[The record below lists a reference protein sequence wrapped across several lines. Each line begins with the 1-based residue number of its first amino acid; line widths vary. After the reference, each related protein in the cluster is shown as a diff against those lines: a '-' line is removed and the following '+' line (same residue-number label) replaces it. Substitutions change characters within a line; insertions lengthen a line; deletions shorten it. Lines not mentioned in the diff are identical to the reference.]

1 MHDLLTKA
9 LADATGQFQSMLAG
23 VIAYAPTL
31 IAGII
36 VGVASFIVAR
46 TARHWGERAVRRAH
60 THVSVERLI
69 VNTIYAVALA
79 LAAVV
84 TLAVLGVNVAG
95 MIAGL
100 GVGGLVIGFALKDI
114 IENLLAGALLLIQ
127 QPFSLGDTIQVEDI
141 TGTVT
146 HIELRATTM
155 NAIDGTN
162 VIIPNRDVYTSVITN
177 YTASIIRRRGVSLGI
192 GYDEKLPAALD
203 ALMGAAR
210 GVEGVATDPEPFFAM
225 DDFGDSAITG
235 TLFYYI
241 NTENDDFNKTHAR
254 VLAALQDVA
263 NTKQIDLP
271 YPTSIVI
278 NR

>member
-1 MHDLLTKA
+1 MREMLAQA
-9 LADATGQFQSMLAG
+9 LADAAGQFQSMLAS

-31 IAGII
+31 LAGVVVGIASYF
-36 VGVASFIVAR
+36 AAR
-46 TARHWGERAVRRAH
+46 AMRRWGERAARRANAPI
-60 THVSVERLI
+60 SVERLI
-69 VNTIYAVALA
+69 VNTTYAVALA
-79 LAAVV
+79 LAVVV

-127 QPFSLGDTIQVEDI
+127 RPFNLGDTIEVKGI
-141 TGTVT
+141 LGKVT
-146 HIELRATTM
+146 RIELRSTTV
-155 NAIDGTN
+155 NSVDGMY

-177 YTASIIRRRGVSLGI
+177 YTASVVRRRGVSLGI

-203 ALMGAAR
+203 ALMAAAR
-210 GVEGVATDPEPFFAM
+210 GVEGVATGPEPFFAM

-241 NTENDDFNKTHAR
+241 NTENHDFNATHAR

-263 NTKQIDLP
+263 TTKQIDLP
-271 YPTSIVI
+271 YPTSVVI